1 MYCCSILSN
10 SEKWPT
16 FWKSIYNI
24 FILLLSYYKTDQAR
38 LHFERLNRKMK
49 ELGNSENSNNYLIDD
64 DNLHL
69 ENSEFKATFP
79 LDFESTHEEKYHQ
92 QSKKSMHYM
101 D

>member
-1 MYCCSILSN
+1 
-10 SEKWPT
+10 
-16 FWKSIYNI
+16 
-24 FILLLSYYKTDQAR
+24 
-38 LHFERLNRKMK
+38 MK